1 MMTKY
6 EVQNEARETISTHR
20 SEAAAI
26 KAARKIED
34 SRVVMHVTSGTYKST
49 TCIYPAVGMTYSN

>member
-1 MMTKY
+1 MTKY
-6 EVQNEARETISTHR
+6 EVQDETRQAVSTHR
-20 SEAAAI
+20 SESAAI

-49 TCIYPAVGMTYSN
+49 TCIYPAVGTTYSN